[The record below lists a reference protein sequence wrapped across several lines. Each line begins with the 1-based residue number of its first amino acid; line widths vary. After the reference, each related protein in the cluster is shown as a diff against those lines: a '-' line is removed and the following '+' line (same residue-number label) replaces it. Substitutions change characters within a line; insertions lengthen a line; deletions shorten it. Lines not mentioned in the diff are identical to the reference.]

1 MGGGA
6 AVTQTF
12 GKPSGNWNLLKF
24 EQELTTDTHEQT
36 VVPMSGLGAKPSF
49 VECGA
54 QRFLL
59 VDAPT
64 DVNVD
69 AYIREFKAV
78 NVTALVRACECGYSA
93 EPIRRAGIAVHDMPF
108 PDGDPVARRLHRDV
122 RQGQPGQAIRR
133 DPLVRARS
141 RGGSPPRPPRSAWL
155 RPQPLLRRPGQSSEV
170 GQSSESSLSCGPL
183 IHPLFV
189 SAALRAWGARLCSLR
204 LR

>member
-1 MGGGA
+1 
-6 AVTQTF
+6 
-12 GKPSGNWNLLKF
+12 
-24 EQELTTDTHEQT
+24 
-36 VVPMSGLGAKPSF
+36 MSGLGAKPSF

-108 PDGDPVARRLHRDV
+108 PDGDNPSDALVTRWLDVCTATFAKDNPDKQSVA
-122 RQGQPGQAIRR
+122 
-133 DPLVRARS
+133 
-141 RGGSPPRPPRSAWL
+141 
-155 RPQPLLRRPGQSSEV
+155 
-170 GQSSESSLSCGPL
+170 
-183 IHPLFV
+183 IH
-189 SAALRAWGARLCSLR
+189 W
-204 LR
+204 